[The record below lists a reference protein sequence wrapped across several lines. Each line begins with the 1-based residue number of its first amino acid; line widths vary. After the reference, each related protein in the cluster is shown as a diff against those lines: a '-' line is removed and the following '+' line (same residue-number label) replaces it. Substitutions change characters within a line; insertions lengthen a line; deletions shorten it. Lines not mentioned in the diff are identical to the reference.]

1 MRDRLIGIIVC
12 AMTSGVAMAASQYW
26 MPPDQVMRA
35 AGYDVDHST
44 SKPAKWES
52 GARRASY
59 YEISY
64 YFGRSVVFLNLDPA
78 TSQTFEIDGAVGRS
92 SKPTSATGNLT
103 TEWAR
108 HMLVRLNV
116 YKVPQGAV
124 FLGTPI
130 ISYYTDTA
138 DYSISVPRADRN
150 GHVFH
155 DDGIGFSFDP
165 GTSQVTSLW
174 AELDSP
180 EPQVTTGTMISE
192 AEATSRAISGL
203 NSRKSVFFRYV
214 PDKMAFRS
222 ILEPLRVLVVRK
234 DNMFDPALKDIDDK
248 ERTSG
253 TAVAYVLKYF
263 ESQMTDPSYTG
274 TYEYVK
280 VIVYVDVFSGELV
293 GGDYAKEIV
302 SSPP

>member
-1 MRDRLIGIIVC
+1 MRYFLFVC
-12 AMTSGVAMAASQYW
+12 VLTASGPVASSGAPPYYL
-26 MPPDQVMRA
+26 PPDQIMRA
-35 AGYDVDHST
+35 AGYDIDHAT
-44 SKPAKWES
+44 SKPAKWDDS
-52 GARRASY
+52 GGRPRY
-59 YEISY
+59 CVTYF
-64 YFGRSVVFLNLDPA
+64 FGRSVVYLGFDPQ
-78 TSQTFEIDGAVGRS
+78 TSQTVEISGAVGRS
-92 SKPTSATGNLT
+92 TKPTSPTGSLT
-103 TEWAR
+103 SEWAR
-108 HMLVRLNV
+108 QMLVRMNV
-116 YKVPQGAV
+116 LKVRQGAV
-124 FLGTPI
+124 FVGVPE
-130 ISYYTDTA
+130 ISYHA
-138 DYSISVPRADRN
+138 NWAEYSIFIPRTDGQ
-150 GHVFH
+150 GHRFE
-155 DDGIGFSFDP
+155 DDGVGFWFDQ
-165 GTSQVTSLW
+165 GTSCVTSLW
-174 AELDSP
+174 ADLDLP
-180 EPQVTTGTMISE
+180 EPAVTTGTMISE

-214 PDKMAFRS
+214 PDKMAFRPV
-222 ILEPLRVLVVRK
+222 LEPLRVLVVRK